1 MLRRI
6 SVVNSLGGL
15 LWALTV
21 LATSAA
27 AFASPRAGGSWGVA
41 IAPADASS
49 PRPPIVFLHGMW
61 ASPEEQ
67 CAVFER
73 AATEFGFLVCPRG
86 NTPFADGYMWTG
98 TYADAERQIAPALAA
113 AEALAPG
120 KMDRGRDGTLIGYSN
135 GAYFAAEVA
144 YAEPG
149 RWSGLILLSMK
160 LHLDAARLR
169 AAGVRRVLLAAGDQD
184 SVHESMQQTAEE
196 LEAGGL
202 EARFMS
208 LGPGGHPFPPDM
220 AHRMVE
226 AIRWARGRT
235 HSE

>member
-1 MLRRI
+1 MHRWI
-6 SVVNSLGGL
+6 SVARSLGGL
-15 LWALTV
+15 VCSVAV
-21 LATSAA
+21 LATSPA

-41 IAPADASS
+41 IAPADMSS
-49 PRPPIVFLHGMW
+49 PRPLIVFLHGMW

-73 AATEFGFLVCPRG
+73 AASEFGFLVCPRG
-86 NTPFADGYMWTG
+86 NTPFADGFMWTG
-98 TYADAERQIAPALAA
+98 TYADAEKRIAPALAA
-113 AEALAPG
+113 TEALAPG
-120 KMDRGRDGTLIGYSN
+120 KVDHGRDGTLIGYSN

-144 YAEPG
+144 CAEPG

-160 LHLDAARLR
+160 LRLDAARLR

-184 SVHESMQQTAEE
+184 SVRESMQQTAEE
-196 LEAGGL
+196 LRAGGL
-202 EARFMS
+202 QARFMS

-220 AHRMVE
+220 ADRMVD
-226 AIRWARGRT
+226 AIRWARGRA